1 MPDGVLSAFCQS
13 SQQSYEVRTAMTPIL
28 QMRKPRHWRFKCD
41 FESDIGDAY
50 TCLYTYQSMLTSVV
64 NEWIPSVFLRC
75 LQRNLKLSQSESS
88 EVRKSLPF
96 GVGPLNTL
104 PVPKSWRSPLSV
116 KSAILVGGWPL
127 YVLKR
132 RTLEL
137 EAVIRCLRS

>member
-1 MPDGVLSAFCQS
+1 M
-13 SQQSYEVRTAMTPIL
+13 
-28 QMRKPRHWRFKCD
+28 
-41 FESDIGDAY
+41 
-50 TCLYTYQSMLTSVV
+50 
-64 NEWIPSVFLRC
+64 NEFLHSVFLRC

-104 PVPKSWRSPLSV
+104 PIPESWRSPLRE

-127 YVLKR
+127 YVLKH

-137 EAVIRCLRS
+137 EAVIRCLRR